1 MKPTLI
7 AAALL
12 ATVFLS
18 GFASPE
24 ARRSGPAMGDGT
36 GVTPAGV
43 DVAVRQ
49 VLQGYLSALNRGDFE
64 TAAAYWS
71 PTANVKPA
79 SLKVAGVSEWFFI
92 SSELID
98 ATATTARV
106 QLNFA
111 VKVAQGTKA
120 NYLNGRNVRF
130 VRLGLESGG
139 WKIQSMTT
147 SP

>member
-1 MKPTLI
+1 MKTTLI
-7 AAALL
+7 AAVLL
-12 ATVFLS
+12 ATIALA

-24 ARRSGPAMGDGT
+24 AHPTRPTAGGET
-36 GVTPAGV
+36 GATPAGV

-64 TAAAYWS
+64 AAAAYWS
-71 PTANVKPA
+71 PTANVTPS
-79 SLKVAGVSEWFFI
+79 SLKVTGVTEWFFI
-92 SSELID
+92 SSEMID
-98 ATATTARV
+98 ATANTARV
-106 QLNFA
+106 QLNFT
-111 VKVAQGTKA
+111 VKVAPGTKA